1 MKSFEEVQAA
11 LQDNGWKS
19 VNSGPFMALTGP
31 LWSKKETAG
40 WAYGILSTEKHLN
53 PAGLVHGGLLQTL
66 MDHALSTLAW
76 EAANRSACVTVQLST
91 QFLAT
96 VREGCL
102 IEARGHVARHTSSL
116 MFMQGALSVAGHEV
130 MAAQAIMKILAS

>member
-40 WAYGILSTEKHLN
+40 WA
-53 PAGLVHGGLLQTL
+53 GLVHGGLLQTL
-66 MDHALSTLAW
+66 MDHALSTVAW

-116 MFMQGALSVAGHEV
+116 MFMQGTLSVAGHEV